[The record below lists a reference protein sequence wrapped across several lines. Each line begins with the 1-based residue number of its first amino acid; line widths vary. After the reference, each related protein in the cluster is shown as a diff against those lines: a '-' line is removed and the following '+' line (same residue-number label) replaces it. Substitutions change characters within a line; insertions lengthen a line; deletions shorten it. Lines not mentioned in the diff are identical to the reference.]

1 MAKSNSGKW
10 VSRVGAGGG
19 GKAYQKSR
27 PFNYYGVISV
37 IVVLGLLLVVYS
49 RYEYQNPAS
58 EAAPAVGT
66 TWFAA
71 FAGEACGKTMAP
83 LTPDAQTATNGLTVI
98 QQNVIVISP
107 KTPEESGNNATL
119 ATFMTQHP
127 GLTFSDN
134 TLSFPSTTVGDVVSK
149 YSYKDGAKC
158 PKGSK
163 YAGQV
168 GHIGIA
174 YWSQFGQKDPV
185 ITTDPASVKFTDL
198 MRITFFFAPDGVK
211 PSQPSTETLAYMVQL
226 QQATNGSGTTT
237 TIPGSLVTSTTV
249 VNIPTT
255 TVPSTSTSSSTVP
268 STTVAPASTTT
279 TVK

>member
-127 GLTFSDN
+127 SLTFSDN
-134 TLSFPSTTVGDVVSK
+134 TLSFPSTTAGDVVSK

-198 MRITFFFAPDGVK
+198 MRITFFFEPDGVK
-211 PSQPSTETLAYMVQL
+211 PSEPSTETLAYMVQL
-226 QQATNGSGTTT
+226 QQSTNGSGTTT
-237 TIPGSLVTSTTV
+237 TIPGSIVTSTTV

-255 TVPSTSTSSSTVP
+255 TVPVSTTVP
-268 STTVAPASTTT
+268 STTVAPSSTTT

>member
-58 EAAPAVGT
+58 EAAPAIGT

-198 MRITFFFAPDGVK
+198 MRITFFFEPDGVK
-211 PSQPSTETLAYMVQL
+211 PSEPSTETLAYMVQL
-226 QQATNGSGTTT
+226 QQSTNGSGTTT

-249 VNIPTT
+249 VNITTT
-255 TVPSTSTSSSTVP
+255 TVPTTSTVP
-268 STTVAPASTTT
+268 STTVAPSSTTT

>member
-19 GKAYQKSR
+19 GKAYKKSR
-27 PFNYYGVISV
+27 PFNYYGAISV
-37 IVVLGLLLVVYS
+37 IVVLGLLSVVYS

-83 LTPDAQTATNGLTVI
+83 LTPDAQTATNGLVVT

-107 KTPEESGNNATL
+107 KTPEESGNNATM

-198 MRITFFFAPDGVK
+198 MRITFFFEPDGVK
-211 PSQPSTETLAYMVQL
+211 PTEPSTATLAYMVQL
-226 QQATNGSGTTT
+226 QQSTNGSGTTT
-237 TIPGSLVTSTTV
+237 TIPGYGVTSTTV
-249 VNIPTT
+249 VNVPTTVPATT
-255 TVPSTSTSSSTVP
+255 TVPSTTVP
-268 STTVAPASTTT
+268 STTVPPSSTTT

>member
-1 MAKSNSGKW
+1 VAKSNSGKW

-127 GLTFSDN
+127 SLTFSDN
-134 TLSFPSTTVGDVVSK
+134 TLSFPSTTAGDVVSK

-198 MRITFFFAPDGVK
+198 MRITFFFEPDGVK
-211 PSQPSTETLAYMVQL
+211 PSEPSTETLAYMVQL
-226 QQATNGSGTTT
+226 QQSTNGSGTTT
-237 TIPGSLVTSTTV
+237 TIPGSIVTSTTV

-255 TVPSTSTSSSTVP
+255 TVPVSTTVP
-268 STTVAPASTTT
+268 STTVAPSSTTT

>member
-19 GKAYQKSR
+19 GKAYKKSR
-27 PFNYYGVISV
+27 PFNYYGAISV
-37 IVVLGLLLVVYS
+37 IVVLGLLSVVYS

-58 EAAPAVGT
+58 ETAPAIGT

-71 FAGEACGKTMAP
+71 FAGEACGQTMPA
-83 LTPDAQTATNGLTVI
+83 LVPDAQTATNGLVVT

-119 ATFMTQHP
+119 ATFMSQHP
-127 GLTFSDN
+127 GLSYADSTVK
-134 TLSFPSTTVGDVVSK
+134 FPVPSEWIPSP
-149 YSYKDGAKC
+149 SEYKDGSKC

-168 GHIGIA
+168 GHFGIA
-174 YWSQFGQKDPV
+174 YWSQFGQKEPV
-185 ITTDPASVKFTDL
+185 LTTDPASVKFTDL
-198 MRITFFFAPDGVK
+198 MRISFFFNPDGVK
-211 PSQPSTETLAYMVQL
+211 PTEPSTATLAYMVQL
-226 QQATNGSGTTT
+226 QQSTNGSGTTT
-237 TIPGSLVTSTTV
+237 TIPGYGVTSTTV
-249 VNIPTT
+249 VNVTTTVPATT
-255 TVPSTSTSSSTVP
+255 TVPSTTVP
-268 STTVAPASTTT
+268 STTVPPSSTTT